1 MDSTDED
8 LVSALRKDGRA
19 SLATLAATLELSRA
33 TIRARLERLL
43 ARGDILGFTA
53 VLKSDTQTAPV
64 RGLMMILIEGR
75 GTERVIRQLG
85 AMPAVESVHT
95 TNGKWDLIVEIG
107 TESLVE
113 FDEILRRIRLLDGVA
128 SSETNLLLA
137 SRKLGR
143 PGTGGP

>member
-19 SLATLAATLELSRA
+19 SLATLAATLGLSRA

-75 GTERVIRQLG
+75 SWARCLRSSRFTRRTANGT
-85 AMPAVESVHT
+85 
-95 TNGKWDLIVEIG
+95 
-107 TESLVE
+107 
-113 FDEILRRIRLLDGVA
+113 
-128 SSETNLLLA
+128 
-137 SRKLGR
+137 
-143 PGTGGP
+143 

>member
-1 MDSTDED
+1 
-8 LVSALRKDGRA
+8 
-19 SLATLAATLELSRA
+19 
-33 TIRARLERLL
+33 
-43 ARGDILGFTA
+43 
-53 VLKSDTQTAPV
+53 
-64 RGLMMILIEGR
+64 
-75 GTERVIRQLG
+75 
-85 AMPAVESVHT
+85 MPAVESVHT